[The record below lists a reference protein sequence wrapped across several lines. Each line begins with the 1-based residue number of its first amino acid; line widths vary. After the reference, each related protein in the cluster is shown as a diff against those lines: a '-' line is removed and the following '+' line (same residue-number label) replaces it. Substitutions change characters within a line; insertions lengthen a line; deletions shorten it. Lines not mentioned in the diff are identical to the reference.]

1 MRTLLTAL
9 LVMSTTASAFEL
21 KRDSA
26 GEPAAWKS
34 EVRFVVDA
42 KLSKNLDVPGS
53 EQAIAA
59 ALKTVGDAIPTL
71 KLTQS
76 AGTPQAM
83 GYDFENPKAS
93 ASNVIAP
100 AEWKYNVD
108 AVATTVIT
116 ITRSTHQ
123 IIEADIAFNVKHT
136 AFAIVGATAESAR
149 FDVQNT
155 MTHELGHALGLAHN
169 DLPATVMYPSG
180 KPGDVSKRA
189 LADDDVKGLQYLY
202 GAPAAV
208 APAPEEVA
216 RGCSATGAAPI
227 AMLAVLLVA
236 VMRKKRAAM
245 ALAAVLGGF
254 VFVGPSFA
262 STQLVKDAWTVT
274 AVTTLPPGKGPT
286 VLETDVT
293 VIRDGIAHTVRVPG
307 GRWGDIEQIVEGFA
321 VPYAGDELA
330 TFPRATP

>member
-1 MRTLLTAL
+1 MRTVLAAV

-26 GEPAAWKS
+26 GDPAAWKS

-42 KLSKNLDVPGS
+42 KLSKKLEVPGA
-53 EQAIAA
+53 EDAVAA
-59 ALKTVGDAIPTL
+59 ALKTVGAAIPAL
-71 KLTQS
+71 KLSQLS
-76 AGTPQAM
+76 GTPQGM
-83 GYDFENPKAS
+83 GYDFDNPSKS
-93 ASNVIAP
+93 TSDVVAP
-100 AEWKYNVD
+100 DEWKYNVD

-136 AFAIVGATAESAR
+136 AFTIVGATPESAR

-180 KPGDVSKRA
+180 TPGDVSKRA
-189 LADDDVKGLQYLY
+189 LADDDIQGLQYLY
-202 GAPAAV
+202 GAAAAV
-208 APAPEEVA
+208 TPEEVT
-216 RGCSATGAAPI
+216 RGCSATGSAPF

-245 ALAAVLGGF
+245 ALAAVLGAV
-254 VFVGPSFA
+254 VFVAPSFA
-262 STQLVKDAWTVT
+262 STQLLKDAWTVS
-274 AVTTLPPGKGPT
+274 AVTTLPPGKGST
-286 VLETDVT
+286 VLESEVT
-293 VIRDGIAHTVRVPG
+293 VIRDGVAHTVRVLG
-307 GRWGDIEQIVEGFA
+307 GRWGDLEQIVEGFA
-321 VPYAGDELA
+321 VPYPGDELRA
-330 TFPRATP
+330 FPRATH